1 MVIANEQLI
10 ENILH
15 SGGFTPAS
23 EVLHGWV
30 IVIDD
35 KVFKPRVGSFIYKTR
50 KQAVKALYNGL
61 SWRVAKHYAYF
72 VRRGESIPDPPWV
85 GGYWSQRGE
94 YWRDFKKY
102 LGKRLKF
109 IQV

>member
-1 MVIANEQLI
+1 MVEANEQLI

-35 KVFKPRVGSFIYKTR
+35 KVYKPRTGTFIYKTR
-50 KQAVKALYNGL
+50 EQAVRALYNGL
-61 SWRVAKHYAYF
+61 SWTVGRHYAYF
-72 VRRGESIPDPPWV
+72 RERGESIPNPP
-85 GGYWSQRGE
+85 YIRGC
-94 YWRDFKKY
+94 
-102 LGKRLKF
+102 
-109 IQV
+109 